1 MDRTLFAIFVGVAI
15 FVGFELGYA
24 LPPFLQ
30 AGVFS
35 ARKEKGV
42 ESRIDEAMKRHF
54 ERLYETDE

>member
-1 MDRTLFAIFVGVAI
+1 MDRTFFAIFLAVAV

-42 ESRIDEAMKRHF
+42 ESKIDEAMKKHF
-54 ERLYETDE
+54 EELYRGDE